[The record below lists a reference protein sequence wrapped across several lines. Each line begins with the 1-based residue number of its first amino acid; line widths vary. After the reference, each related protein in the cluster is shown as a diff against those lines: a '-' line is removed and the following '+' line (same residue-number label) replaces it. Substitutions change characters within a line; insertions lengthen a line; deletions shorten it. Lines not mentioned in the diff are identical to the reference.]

1 MRPASII
8 LKATHRRGRKWRKA
22 ILRRLKFD
30 NETIRQVAALIRWH
44 DCRMAPEKPVIR
56 RILNKLGPELFEKLM
71 IVQEADTMA
80 KSLYQREKPWNGSK
94 R

>member
-1 MRPASII
+1 
-8 LKATHRRGRKWRKA
+8 
-22 ILRRLKFD
+22 
-30 NETIRQVAALIRWH
+30 
-44 DCRMAPEKPVIR
+44 MAPEKPVIR

-80 KSLYQREKPWNGSK
+80 KKPVPAGENPGTDRE